1 MSIPNNNDIAPDVPQ
16 MRSVLIRSAEAPSI
30 PSRSSLQFNSK
41 SGKPHCLSYVVPSI
55 KSRAGS
61 SWKPCNV
68 PKLPEVYMLERSH
81 VSIPDADA
89 LEIAERIAECL
100 RTQSITASF
109 DDVSIPH
116 AINGTPT
123 RLGKFQCNF
132 THLSGAVVRGLEQS
146 RCGNCLPH
154 SILYQTL

>member
-16 MRSVLIRSAEAPSI
+16 MRSVLIRSAEVPSI

-41 SGKPHCLSYVVPSI
+41 SGKPLSSLSYVVSST
-55 KSRAGS
+55 KSNAGS
-61 SWKPCNV
+61 SWRPCNV
-68 PKLPEVYMLERSH
+68 PKLPEIYILERSH

-109 DDVSIPH
+109 DDVSTPNSMKGTLTRH
-116 AINGTPT
+116 ENFDAISLTFDAFVFG
-123 RLGKFQCNF
+123 
-132 THLSGAVVRGLEQS
+132 
-146 RCGNCLPH
+146 
-154 SILYQTL
+154 